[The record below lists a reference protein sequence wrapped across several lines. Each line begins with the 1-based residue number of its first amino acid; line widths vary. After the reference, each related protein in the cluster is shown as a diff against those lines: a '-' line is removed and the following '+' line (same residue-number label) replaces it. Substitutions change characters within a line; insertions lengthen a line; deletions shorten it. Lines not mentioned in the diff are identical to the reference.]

1 MGEIRGNRV
10 LRVARKL
17 GFQVRAPKRR
27 KHYVILDGP
36 RIVTTVPKEES
47 RRAPWR
53 RLSKTLGLPGRSSIG
68 FCSSL
73 RARVCSPKSGNLTA
87 CPQPP

>member
-36 RIVTTVPKEES
+36 RIVTTVPKGRIKKGTLEAIIKDLGITREEFN
-47 RRAPWR
+47 
-53 RLSKTLGLPGRSSIG
+53 RLL
-68 FCSSL
+68 
-73 RARVCSPKSGNLTA
+73 
-87 CPQPP
+87 